1 MKLLG
6 ALLEGP
12 AAYVPRTGWPPW
24 AVLPA
29 ALVIFALAVL
39 TGALATVLFGALG
52 GAPAPAAPGPAH
64 QQLMIE
70 LAAWISG
77 LQVGLIVLTAAAAG
91 LYSSD
96 RRAALAL
103 ARPAGGWRVLPLALL
118 PLFIGTALWTGL
130 LLLWNPAIVVHDLRP
145 FQELLRSDA
154 LVVVLLVISI
164 GAPLSEEL
172 LFRGFIFSGLAKSRL
187 GVLGTSLLTALLWT
201 SLHLGYSIFGLVEV
215 LSIGLYLSWLLVR
228 TGSLWVTIFC
238 HAVYNTVV
246 ALSLLF
252 VTLPPGS

>member
-1 MKLLG
+1 MLG

-12 AAYVPRTGWPPW
+12 AAYAPRTGWPPW

-29 ALVIFALAVL
+29 ALVILALAVL
-39 TGALATVLFGALG
+39 AGASATVLLGALG
-52 GAPAPAAPGPAH
+52 GTAPGPA
-64 QQLMIE
+64 QPRLMIQ
-70 LAAWISG
+70 LTAWIAG
-77 LQVGLIVLTAAAAG
+77 LQVGVIVLTLAAAG

-96 RRAALAL
+96 RRQALAL
-103 ARPAGGWRVLPLALL
+103 RQPAGGWRVLPLALV
-118 PLFIGTALWTGL
+118 PLFAGTGLWTGF

-154 LVVVLLVISI
+154 AVVVLLVISI

-187 GVLGTSLLTALLWT
+187 GLVGTSLLTALLW
-201 SLHLGYSIFGLVEV
+201 SAMHVGYSIFGLVEV
-215 LSIGLYLSWLLVR
+215 LGIGLYLSWLLVR
-228 TGSLWVTIFC
+228 TGSLWVTVFC

-246 ALSLLF
+246 ALSLLI
-252 VTLPPGS
+252 VTLPAAS